1 MDDLKLFADS
11 DEHLNKLV
19 HIVQNFSKD
28 ICMEFG
34 LDKCSKCTIK
44 KGKKE
49 ESQHLDLED
58 GTQIEDLQTDQTYKI
73 FRNRRKL

>member
-1 MDDLKLFADS
+1 MNDLKLYADS

-19 HIVQNFSKD
+19 QTVHNFSRD

-44 KGKKE
+44 AGKKVKT
-49 ESQHLDLED
+49 QHLNLKD
-58 GTQIEDLQTDQTYKI
+58 GTQIKDPEADTTYKYLRI
-73 FRNRRKL
+73 